1 MQRILFIINPVS
13 GTKRKEKLLGVIHDV
28 FKGSKLEYHIEYT
41 EYAGHAKEI
50 ANNAVENGFDCI
62 VAVGG
67 DGSVNEVGSA
77 LVGKNCTLGIIPC
90 GSGNG
95 LARSLKISMNARKAL
110 FQIVKEKT
118 MDIDTLQLN
127 ELFFI
132 NVAGLGF
139 DAQVAHLFKKQDKR
153 GLLSYMKA
161 MLISYSRFKPIEISY
176 KIEDETF
183 QEKVFL
189 MSFANSEQYGN
200 NAYIAPLASLNDG
213 LIDIS
218 ILKPFPLFAA
228 PGIVLSLVSK
238 RIHKSKYFVGHLV
251 SEIEI
256 ETSGST
262 EIHID
267 GEAVNVDNFMKVG
280 VQTEKLRMI
289 CGF

>member
-1 MQRILFIINPVS
+1 MQRVLFIINPVS
-13 GTKRKEKLLGVIHDV
+13 GTKRKEKLVGLINDV
-28 FKGSKLEYHIEYT
+28 FKSEKVEYSIEFT
-41 EYAGHAKEI
+41 QYAGHAKEI
-50 ANNAVENGFDCI
+50 ASNATENGFGCI

-77 LVGKNCTLGIIPC
+77 LAGKNCTLGIIPS

-95 LARSLKISMNARKAL
+95 LARSLKISMDVREAL
-110 FQIVKEKT
+110 FQLLEGKT
-118 MDIDTLQLN
+118 VDIDTLRLN

-139 DAQVAHLFKKQDKR
+139 DAQVAHLFKKQKKR

-161 MLISYSRFKPIEISY
+161 MLVVYSRFKPIEISY
-176 KIEDETF
+176 KIEGDTY

-218 ILKPFPLFAA
+218 ILKPFPLYAA
-228 PGIVLSLVSK
+228 PGIVLSLVTK
-238 RIHKSKYFVGHLV
+238 RIHKSKYFVGHQV
-251 SEIEI
+251 SELELA
-256 ETSGST
+256 TSGDA

-267 GEAVNVDNFMKVG
+267 GEAMHVGNTMKVG
-280 VQTEKLRMI
+280 VQPEKLMII